1 MQRCHRLFLDAGK
14 EWQLRVSPGFPLL
27 SSKLS
32 NSRMRMPR
40 IEIHK
45 PQILAAAMLCV
56 FALQCLWV
64 VHRQTLTRQDYAYA
78 RCGRELWERP
88 SPLAGYLTSC
98 GNISDG
104 TFAYRVAGFPL
115 TVERIFLGQSSSV
128 STWEMRHLAGNVL
141 LLLRLPFIL
150 FGVWLGGGIWW
161 VSRRLYGNA
170 GGFFALSL
178 YCFSPEMI
186 RVCVRP
192 NNEILAAWGLYG
204 VLYTAIG
211 LAHAM
216 QGPRKRW
223 RPRMVLLTVALG
235 LTATAHVVSALLGL
249 LLALGFMLYLAENK
263 KRLVFP
269 ALAIAVAGGFL
280 ILVASYAFHLDGLS
294 YVFQSA
300 DALLWFS
307 WAGSLHMFGN
317 VSNAGLT
324 IAAVSAA
331 ALYVFH
337 RRSRYFGNTT
347 PLLVALVLLSLETTG
362 VRSEPWIWALPFVL
376 TFTGGVF
383 ADMLESRRKRMFLW
397 LAGALAVTQVILT
410 LASLPLLVS

>member
-1 MQRCHRLFLDAGK
+1 MDFSR
-14 EWQLRVSPGFPLL
+14 L

-40 IEIHK
+40 FEIHK

-56 FALQCLWV
+56 FAIQCLWV
-64 VHRQTLTRQDYAYA
+64 VHRQTLTPVDYAYA

-104 TFAYRVAGFPL
+104 TFAYRVAGLPL
-115 TVERIFLGQSSSV
+115 TLERMLLGQPSSV
-128 STWEMRHLAGNVL
+128 SPWEMRNLAGDVL
-141 LLLRLPFIL
+141 LLLRLPFIF

-161 VSRRLYGNA
+161 VSRRLYGNE
-170 GGFFALSL
+170 GGFLALVL

-186 RVCVRP
+186 QVCVQP

-204 VLYTAIG
+204 VLYTAVG

-216 QGPRKRW
+216 QGPRKKW
-223 RPRMVLLTVALG
+223 RPRLILLTVALG
-235 LTATAHVVSALLGL
+235 LTAAAHVAAAIVGL
-249 LLALGFMLYLAENK
+249 LLALGFMLYLAES
-263 KRLVFP
+263 KRPLVAP
-269 ALAIAVAGGFL
+269 VLAIAAAGEFL
-280 ILVASYAFHLDGLS
+280 ILVASYAFHLDALS

-300 DALLWFS
+300 DARLWLS
-307 WAGSLHMFGN
+307 WRGSLHMMASL
-317 VSNAGLT
+317 SNAGWMIATLT
-324 IAAVSAA
+324 AT
-331 ALYVFH
+331 ALYIFH

-347 PLLVALVLLSLETTG
+347 PLVVALVLLSLETTG
-362 VRSEPWIWALPFVL
+362 VRSEPWIWGLPFVL

-383 ADMLESRRKRMFLW
+383 ADMLESRRRRMFLW
-397 LAGALAVTQVILT
+397 LIGALVVTQAALT
-410 LASLPLLVS
+410 LVSLPMLVS